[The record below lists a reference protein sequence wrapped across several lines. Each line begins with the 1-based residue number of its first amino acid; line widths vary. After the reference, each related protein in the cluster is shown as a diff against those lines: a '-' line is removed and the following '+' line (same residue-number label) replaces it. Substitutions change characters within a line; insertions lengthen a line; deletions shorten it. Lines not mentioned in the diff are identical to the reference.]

1 MSVSA
6 RLSGESREP
15 ASVANLYYAQPLL
28 AVLYVTSIF
37 LGGSLGASL
46 ASLGL
51 AHAEYGH
58 PYVHWG

>member
-15 ASVANLYYAQPLL
+15 ASEAAF
-28 AVLYVTSIF
+28 VTSIF

-46 ASLGL
+46 ASLGW
-51 AHAEYGH
+51 AHAEYGQ